1 MGITMGGA
9 AAVLCLLL
17 VFFSGLAPIH
27 GYGVGSRGGKDL
39 RCRFLDKKIRK
50 LEATKAA
57 FLAQNAV
64 SPSASSPT
72 APASPCVYH
81 VTSYGADPSGQSD
94 STDAIL
100 KAISDAFQAP
110 NGRYLMPGIPDLG
123 GSQVHLEGGTYK
135 ISQPLRLPSSGG
147 GNFMIHGGSLRASD
161 DFPTDR
167 HLIELWPSSSSKL
180 KLDGEDSLSPQEESF
195 SSSYE
200 FITLK
205 DLLLDSNFRGGGISV
220 INSLRTTIDN
230 CYIAHFTTDGILV
243 QGGHET
249 LIKNS
254 FIGQH
259 ITSGGD
265 AGEKKFSGVGITL
278 AGNDNVVTDVVIFS
292 AAVGIMVAGQAN
304 TLTGVHC
311 YNKATGWGGTGI
323 YVRLPGL
330 SQTRI
335 LNCYLDYTGVV
346 AEDPVQLVIS
356 GSFFLDDASVLL
368 KSVKGVI
375 SGVTVVD
382 NVFSGSDKGVDIVQL
397 DQSKVPFSTVNQ
409 VVVDRNS
416 ARGMR
421 VRSTVGKGWAQ
432 GNGTMMAVDFSDVL
446 LFPDMI
452 KHAQYTLLPD
462 ETSSSAF
469 FGHAMRATS
478 GNRVVVETDS
488 AVPAKIY
495 VWVDQNSAFSG

>member
-1 MGITMGGA
+1 MGGTA
-9 AAVLCLLL
+9 ALLSLLL
-17 VFFSGLAPIH
+17 VFFSGLATIH
-27 GYGVGSRGGKDL
+27 GYGVGSRGGKDHSG
-39 RCRFLDKKIRK
+39 RYLDHRMRK

-57 FLAQNAV
+57 FLSQNAV
-64 SPSASSPT
+64 SPSPSSATAAPSSPRI
-72 APASPCVYH
+72 YR

-110 NGRYLMPGIPDLG
+110 NGRELMPGIPDLG

-147 GNFMIHGGSLRASD
+147 GNFMIHGGSLHASD

-180 KLDGEDSLSPQEESF
+180 KLDEEEPRSPAQEAF

-205 DLLLDSNFRGGGISV
+205 DLLLDSNSRGGGVSV

-230 CYIAHFTTDGILV
+230 CYIAHFTSDGILV

-259 ITSGGD
+259 ITAGGD
-265 AGEKKFSGVGITL
+265 PGEKNFSGVGITL

-292 AAVGIMVAGQAN
+292 AGVGIMVAGQAN

-335 LNCYLDYTGVV
+335 LNSYLDYTGIV

-356 GSFFLDDASVLL
+356 GTFFLGDAFVLL

-397 DQSKVPFSTVNQ
+397 DQSNAPFSTVDQ
-409 VVVDRNS
+409 VVVDRNN

-421 VRSTVGKGWAQ
+421 VRSTVGRGSTQ
-432 GNGTMMAVDFSDVL
+432 GNGTTLTVDFSDVL

-462 ETSSSAF
+462 ETGSSSF
-469 FGHAMRATS
+469 FNHALRNTS

-488 AVPAKIY
+488 EVPAKIY
-495 VWVDQNSAFSG
+495 VWVDQNSALG